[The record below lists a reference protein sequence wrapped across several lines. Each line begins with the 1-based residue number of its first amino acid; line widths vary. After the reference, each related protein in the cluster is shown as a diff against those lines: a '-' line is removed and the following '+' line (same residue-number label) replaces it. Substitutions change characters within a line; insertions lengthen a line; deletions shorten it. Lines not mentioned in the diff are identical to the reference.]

1 MVAHILDLIVLKIAT
16 FWGGNFPRIGLS
28 LKRGPHNSTSAGF
41 VKDASP
47 SVGPPCACL
56 LHQMWPE
63 VPPPP
68 TDSGPF
74 FSLPALLSA
83 PTIRGVSRGEELSR
97 AHPPQRARPLLS
109 TAARLPRSR
118 PLPHPVGRTVGQP
131 VSDRPGPFPTF
142 RFCVAPAS
150 EVQQWGVISV
160 QTVLGAGQGLVR
172 AAVMNV
178 GRSPLSVA
186 GEALDSG
193 NYDVTGECFCHCRT
207 HGLRL
212 PVPTPSLPDLPPAP
226 TLAPLFLNRSS
237 RMGSLDSGPSV
248 KRPSQLAR

>member
-1 MVAHILDLIVLKIAT
+1 M
-16 FWGGNFPRIGLS
+16 
-28 LKRGPHNSTSAGF
+28 KRGPHNSTSAGF

-68 TDSGPF
+68 LTLVLFFLFLLYCRPQPSEEFLEERSCPGLTLLSGPG
-74 FSLPALLSA
+74 PCC
-83 PTIRGVSRGEELSR
+83 
-97 AHPPQRARPLLS
+97 PQ
-109 TAARLPRSR
+109 
-118 PLPHPVGRTVGQP
+118 QP
-131 VSDRPGPFPTF
+131 VSPAHGPCPTPS
-142 RFCVAPAS
+142 AA
-150 EVQQWGVISV
+150 QWGSQSQTGLGLSQPSASV
-160 QTVLGAGQGLVR
+160 WPQRLRSSNGGSSACRTVLGAGQGLVR

-178 GRSPLSVA
+178 GRSPLSMA